1 MEIQQPS
8 SVGQATA
15 LFTGLT
21 QRQVQDT
28 IKRIYP
34 YRALNTLLHS
44 KNAQEAISST
54 GSYTDFKERD
64 YIEAHRLLQ
73 GVITNPWQSIHDI
86 EAGKADPF
94 YYDSGVSDI
103 QDIQQKTMGTVTG
116 ASDVRDPRAG
126 FIDNLMKMK
135 MFQKKIDND
144 HSYNYLTNLFLTQ
157 VDNGSTYYQT
167 QALRQNAELGQ
178 RTSRQLASRPA
189 LDHHTII
196 KNTNMGTMSAAHS
209 QRKRN
214 VVYNPTPHFTHNI
227 KRAKLDD
234 LHHRFTK
241 HIDEGGHKH
250 PHSTTTTPLAP
261 PLSSHPGDIMG
272 YSGISPSETPRKP
285 RRAWGSDYSP
295 VRQMTP
301 FGPTGEYDPTDIP
314 TSTPEDTS
322 PNRTANEREL
332 KELED
337 MLNIPDISYQAQKR
351 IMQKIEELTPA
362 QKSIVTLTDAGETIH
377 SVADEET
384 APPPSMD
391 MNQEVVENAIKEFT
405 FPDDVPEMPEEQ
417 EQKQDSTQFQTPE
430 PSRLTYAPMT
440 LSRERH
446 DKLMERQ
453 RRDKHLK
460 IKYIRDRGKA
470 EEIYNRVLVEDVLSD
485 PHLEDFTD
493 FVNPSLVPRGT
504 MTPGIFDVFQ
514 SYYAAEASGKLPPEK
529 KKQYIQLFQRQERHK
544 DHIEAK
550 LVQENIHPNL
560 ISDLLNRE
568 ISPHHQPHRATSIFA

>member
-15 LFTGLT
+15 PYTGLT

-103 QDIQQKTMGTVTG
+103 QDIQQKTIGTVTG
-116 ASDVRDPRAG
+116 ASDARDPRAG

-135 MFQKKIDND
+135 MFQKKLDND
-144 HSYNYLTNLFLTQ
+144 HSYGYMTNLFLTQ
-157 VDNGSTYYQT
+157 VENGSTYYQT

-189 LDHHTII
+189 IDHHTII
-196 KNTNMGTMSAAHS
+196 KNTNMGSMSAPHS

-214 VVYNPTPHFTHNI
+214 VVYNPTPQFTHNV

-250 PHSTTTTPLAP
+250 PHTTTSTPIAP
-261 PLSSHPGDIMG
+261 PIASHPGSIMG
-272 YSGISPSETPRKP
+272 SPVLTPMTEGPRTAPRK
-285 RRAWGSDYSP
+285 RRSGMSEHSP
-295 VRQMTP
+295 ITKMTP
-301 FGPTGEYDPTDIP
+301 LGGRFDPTEIP
-314 TSTPEDTS
+314 TTKEEES
-322 PNRTANEREL
+322 PNRTLNSAEIDEL
-332 KELED
+332 NL
-337 MLNIPDISYQAQKR
+337 MLNSPDTTEQAKR
-351 IMQKIEELTPA
+351 MIRQTLAELSPA
-362 QKSIVTLTDAGETIH
+362 RNSIVTLTSAGETIH
-377 SVADEET
+377 SVVDEET
-384 APPPSMD
+384 QPATIPNNNEKVVNTAIEEFQLPHQ
-391 MNQEVVENAIKEFT
+391 QEIEF
-405 FPDDVPEMPEEQ
+405 PEEP
-417 EQKQDSTQFQTPE
+417 DSTQFQTPA
-430 PSRLTYAPMT
+430 PSPFIIVSPTILRNQRRQQL
-440 LSRERH
+440 E
-446 DKLMERQ
+446 KIRQ
-453 RRDKHLK
+453 RNDDLK
-460 IKYIRDRGKA
+460 IKYIKDPQIIRKLYEDS
-470 EEIYNRVLVEDVLSD
+470 VEKYVHSD
-485 PHLEDFTD
+485 PDFEDIADYVDPTAYKNYHD
-493 FVNPSLVPRGT
+493 VNMYSVYLTYDDKAKSGQLSPQEERKYYH
-504 MTPGIFDVFQ
+504 VFKQ
-514 SYYAAEASGKLPPEK
+514 QEEK
-529 KKQYIQLFQRQERHK
+529 KDLITQEMLRQGV
-544 DHIEAK
+544 DPFAIA
-550 LVQENIHPNL
+550 PFM
-560 ISDLLNRE
+560 SADLR
-568 ISPHHQPHRATSIFA
+568 PRSILSMR

>member
-15 LFTGLT
+15 PYTGLT

-116 ASDVRDPRAG
+116 ASDARDPRAG
-126 FIDNLMKMK
+126 FVDNLMKMK
-135 MFQKKIDND
+135 MFQKKVDND

-157 VDNGSTYYQT
+157 VENGSTYYQT

-178 RTSRQLASRPA
+178 RTSRQLTSRPA
-189 LDHHTII
+189 IDHHIII
-196 KNTNMGTMSAAHS
+196 KNTNMGSMSAPHS

-214 VVYNPTPHFTHNI
+214 VVYNPTPHFTHNV

-250 PHSTTTTPLAP
+250 PHTTTSTPIEP
-261 PLSSHPGDIMG
+261 PLGIHPSDIMG
-272 YSGISPSETPRKP
+272 
-285 RRAWGSDYSP
+285 SP
-295 VRQMTP
+295 VLSPMTDPTPIRDPRTPTSKKSRRPSSMDMETSPITKMTP
-301 FGPTGEYDPTDIP
+301 FGRFDPTEIP
-314 TSTPEDTS
+314 TTKKEES
-322 PNRTANEREL
+322 PNRTANSAEIDELNRLLNSPEVMERDKRWIRQRLTEL
-332 KELED
+332 
-337 MLNIPDISYQAQKR
+337 S
-351 IMQKIEELTPA
+351 PA
-362 QKSIVTLTDAGETIH
+362 QNSIVTLTPAGETIH
-377 SVADEET
+377 SVVDEE
-384 APPPSMD
+384 
-391 MNQEVVENAIKEFT
+391 NQPTTIPNINEAVVNSAIEEFQFPVQEHIE
-405 FPDDVPEMPEEQ
+405 FPDE
-417 EQKQDSTQFQTPE
+417 KDSTQFQTPA
-430 PSRLTYAPMT
+430 PSPFLFSP
-440 LSRERH
+440 LSLRDQR
-446 DKLMERQ
+446 RQ
-453 RRDKHLK
+453 RLVDIRKRNK
-460 IKYIRDRGKA
+460 EQQIKYIKDPRVVRKIYNESVEKYVTSDPDFEDFADLIDPTTIRASWDINIFSLFSVYDQKAKSGQLSPA
-470 EEIYNRVLVEDVLSD
+470 EEKKY
-485 PHLEDFTD
+485 HH
-493 FVNPSLVPRGT
+493 
-504 MTPGIFDVFQ
+504 IFKQ
-514 SYYAAEASGKLPPEK
+514 QEEK
-529 KKQYIQLFQRQERHK
+529 K
-544 DHIEAK
+544 D
-550 LVQENIHPNL
+550 L
-560 ISDLLNRE
+560 ITQDMLQKGIDPIDISSYVTHDLRPRMLSMR
-568 ISPHHQPHRATSIFA
+568 